1 MTAQRHRERPTTPS
15 THVRYIVNRRAD
27 LPTAAKMSTVLV
39 LSSPVASFGG
49 LRLRLAIRGRL
60 LHKTDAQNPRW
71 GCSLEV
77 RESKGE
83 ETGIK
88 AGFVAF
94 ARGPL

>member
-1 MTAQRHRERPTTPS
+1 MTAQRHRERPTTLS

-60 LHKTDAQNPRW
+60 LHKT
-71 GCSLEV
+71 G
-77 RESKGE
+77 
-83 ETGIK
+83 
-88 AGFVAF
+88 AGTRASMYLAEHDV
-94 ARGPL
+94 PPPPPKEL